1 MSEREFPTR
10 PVLGVGAV
18 VVDGNRV
25 LLVRRI
31 NEPLKGEW
39 SLPGG
44 VVELGETL
52 EVAVAREV
60 KEETGLEV
68 EVGPIVD
75 VLDRLRF
82 DGDGRPRYHYV
93 LVDFICRP
101 KGGTLSSGSDADA
114 ARWANLMEV
123 AEYGVAE
130 STVSVI
136 TKAFDRIRSGPWIPR
151 EVHWQAE

>member
-1 MSEREFPTR
+1 
-10 PVLGVGAV
+10 
-18 VVDGNRV
+18 
-25 LLVRRI
+25 
-31 NEPLKGEW
+31 EPLKGQW

-60 KEETGLEV
+60 KEETGIDV

-82 DGDGRPRYHYV
+82 DGDGRPRFHYV
-93 LVDFICRP
+93 LVDFVCRP
-101 KGGTLSSGSDADA
+101 KSGTVTSGSDAEA
-114 ARWANLMEV
+114 ATWVNLMELV
-123 AEYGVAE
+123 EYGVAD

-136 TKAFDRIRSGPWIPR
+136 TKAFDRLRSGPWIPR